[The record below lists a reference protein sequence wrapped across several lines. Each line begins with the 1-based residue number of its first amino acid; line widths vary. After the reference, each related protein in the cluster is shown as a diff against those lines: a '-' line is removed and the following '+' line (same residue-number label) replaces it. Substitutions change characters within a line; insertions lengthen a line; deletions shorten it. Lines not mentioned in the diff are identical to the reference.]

1 MSVMKKGRICGVNE
15 IAETFGVSATT
26 VDTWLRNGAPYVKQG
41 SKGKSWGINTAEI
54 SKWLRAR
61 ELELNGLTSESGEE
75 LKKRKLAAETGK
87 AELELA
93 KIKGEVVPLKQLE
106 RALSNVFAELKT
118 NIRNIPARCATTLVG
133 EQSETRIKEIMLREL
148 DIALESLS
156 EIDLEE
162 PEGDDE

>member
-1 MSVMKKGRICGVNE
+1 MSVMRKGRICGVNE

-41 SKGKSWGINTAEI
+41 SKGKSWEINTAEV

-93 KIKGEVVPLKQLE
+93 RAAGWLIPVKVLE
-106 RALSNVFAELKT
+106 ARLSNMFAQVKV
-118 NIRNIPARCATTLVG
+118 NMRNIPH
-133 EQSETRIKEIMLREL
+133 RIAGDDDEL
-148 DIALESLS
+148 KQRMIL
-156 EIDLEE
+156 EIDLALEHLAQIDLFEE
-162 PEGDDE
+162 DELDESE